1 MKVIIVGGGIGGLT
15 TALCLH
21 KIGIEVEVFES
32 VNEIRPLGVG
42 INLLPHSIRV
52 LTNLDLE
59 PKIAKTAVE
68 TQDLVYFDKFG
79 MKFWEEPRG
88 RFAGYKWQQ
97 FSIHRGEFQ
106 MLLFDE
112 VKRMI
117 GEDAIKTNRHL
128 QSFEQIDNKV
138 IAKFSS
144 KDADNELFIEE
155 ADFLIGADGINS
167 VVRKQLYPNEGP
179 PKYSKNVLYRGTS
192 LLKPF
197 LTGASMV
204 MIGHLG
210 QKMVAYPINPTI
222 DENGNQLINW
232 VANLRENEK
241 MTFLERDWNKQADKN
256 RLLEIYKNWKFDWLD
271 VHDMIAKSEA
281 VYEYPMSD
289 RDPLPQWTFGRV
301 TLLGDAAHPM
311 YPIGSNGASQ
321 AILDADALTNVI
333 LEETNIENAL
343 LKYDKERV
351 PATTKVVLQNRQK
364 GPDEIMDLM
373 EERFPNGFAENEI
386 PYEELE
392 GIMSRYKQ
400 IAGFDAAYLNQKS

>member
-21 KIGIEVEVFES
+21 KIGIEVKVFES
-32 VNEIRPLGVG
+32 VNEIKPLGVG

-52 LTNLDLE
+52 LTNLGLE
-59 PKIAKTAVE
+59 SKIAKNAVE

-79 MKFWEEPRG
+79 KKFWEEPRG

-106 MLLFDE
+106 MLLFEE
-112 VKRMI
+112 VKEII
-117 GEDAIKTNRHL
+117 GQDAITTNRHL
-128 QSFEQIDNKV
+128 DSFEQIGDKV
-138 IAKFSS
+138 IASFTS
-144 KDADNELFIEE
+144 KGFDNQLITAE

-167 VVRKQLYPNEGP
+167 VVRKQLFPDEGP
-179 PKYSKNVLYRGTS
+179 PKFSKNVLYRGTS
-192 LLKPF
+192 MMKPY

-232 VANLRENEK
+232 VGNLRENER
-241 MTFLERDWNKQADKN
+241 MSFQERDWNKRSDKN
-256 RLLEIYKNWKFDWLD
+256 RLLDIYKNWQFDWLNI
-271 VHDMIAKSEA
+271 HNMIANSEA

-321 AILDADALTNVI
+321 AILDADALANAI
-333 LEETNIENAL
+333 LGEDNIENAL
-343 LKYDKERV
+343 VKYDQERV
-351 PATTKVVLQNRQK
+351 PVTTKVVLQNRQK

-373 EERFPNGFAENEI
+373 EERFPNGFAEDEI

-400 IAGFDAAYLNQKS
+400 IAGFDVASLNQKS

>member
-1 MKVIIVGGGIGGLT
+1 MKAIIVGGGIGGLT

-21 KIGIEVEVFES
+21 KIGIEVKVFES
-32 VNEIRPLGVG
+32 VNEIKPLGVG

-52 LTNLDLE
+52 LANLGLE
-59 PKIAKTAVE
+59 SKIAKTAVE
-68 TQDLVYFDKFG
+68 TQDLLYFDKFG
-79 MKFWEEPRG
+79 KKFWEEPRG

-112 VKRMI
+112 VKKII
-117 GEDAIKTNRHL
+117 GEDSILTNRHL
-128 QSFEQIDNKV
+128 QSFEQIGNKV
-138 IAKFSS
+138 FASFSS
-144 KDADNELFIEE
+144 KGVDNELFTEK

-192 LLKPF
+192 LIKPF

-210 QKMVAYPINPTI
+210 QKMVAYPINPEI

-232 VANLRENEK
+232 VANLLENEK
-241 MTFLERDWNKQADKN
+241 MSFLVRDWNKQVDKN
-256 RLLEIYKNWKFDWLD
+256 RLLEIYRNWQFNWLN
-271 VHDMIAKSEA
+271 VYEMIAKSEA

-321 AILDADALTNVI
+321 AILDADALVNAI
-333 LEETNIENAL
+333 LDEDNIENAL
-343 LKYDKERV
+343 LKYDQERV

-373 EERFPNGFAENEI
+373 EDRFPNGFSEQEI
-386 PYEELE
+386 PHDELE

-400 IAGFDAAYLNQKS
+400 IAGFDVESLNQKN